1 MQKCRFVLADEPVM
15 VRVRKHGSA
24 CDDIQSND
32 LNISPKGGFSMTSV
46 VNRLR
51 NNRDLMLAL
60 FLASAWFFLQA
71 ESVTDREGSTN
82 SGVSVVVL
90 AMQDDAAPGL
100 QGLPTPNSTKK
111 HNRAESM
118 ETPSHS
124 LKQAS
129 ILLHRAANAIE
140 KDDVLTVQLIRQVIA
155 ILKHHVIPSL
165 LDRHSTLV
173 PITWL
178 SGLPEQGIDHE
189 ESMSHAGQSLFQ
201 QESSVSKERG
211 T

>member
-1 MQKCRFVLADEPVM
+1 
-15 VRVRKHGSA
+15 
-24 CDDIQSND
+24 
-32 LNISPKGGFSMTSV
+32 MTSV

-60 FLASAWFFLQA
+60 FLASTWFFLQA
-71 ESVTDREGSTN
+71 ESVTDGEGSTN

-90 AMQDDAAPGL
+90 AMQDDAAPAL

-118 ETPSHS
+118 ETPSLS

-189 ESMSHAGQSLFQ
+189 ESVSHAGQSLFQ
-201 QESSVSKERG
+201 QESSVSNERG

>member
-1 MQKCRFVLADEPVM
+1 
-15 VRVRKHGSA
+15 
-24 CDDIQSND
+24 
-32 LNISPKGGFSMTSV
+32 MTSA

-51 NNRDLMLAL
+51 NNRVLMFAL
-60 FLASAWFFLQA
+60 FLAGAWFFLQA
-71 ESVTDREGSTN
+71 ESVTDREASTS

-90 AMQDDAAPGL
+90 AMQDAAAPRL
-100 QGLPTPNSTKK
+100 QGLPIPNSTKK
-111 HNRAESM
+111 HNRDDAM
-118 ETPSHS
+118 ETPSHW

-140 KDDVLTVQLIRQVIA
+140 KDDALAVQLIRQVIA

-173 PITWL
+173 PIGWF
-178 SGLPEQGIDHE
+178 SGLMEEGMDRE
-189 ESMSHAGQSLFQ
+189 ESMTQAGQSLFRH
-201 QESSVSKERG
+201 ESSVSNERG

>member
-1 MQKCRFVLADEPVM
+1 
-15 VRVRKHGSA
+15 
-24 CDDIQSND
+24 
-32 LNISPKGGFSMTSV
+32 MTSV

-51 NNRDLMLAL
+51 NNRELMLAL
-60 FLASAWFFLQA
+60 FLASTWFFLQA
-71 ESVTDREGSTN
+71 ESVTDGEGSTN

-111 HNRAESM
+111 NNRAESM

-129 ILLHRAANAIE
+129 ILLHRAADAIE
-140 KDDVLTVQLIRQVIA
+140 KDDVMAVQLIRQVIA

-165 LDRHSTLV
+165 LDRNARLV
-173 PITWL
+173 PIGWL
-178 SGLPEQGIDHE
+178 SGSTEEGTDRE
-189 ESMSHAGQSLFQ
+189 ESVNHAGQSLFRH
-201 QESSVSKERG
+201 ESSVSNDRG

>member
-1 MQKCRFVLADEPVM
+1 
-15 VRVRKHGSA
+15 
-24 CDDIQSND
+24 
-32 LNISPKGGFSMTSV
+32 MTSV

-71 ESVTDREGSTN
+71 ESVTDRDGSTN

-90 AMQDDAAPGL
+90 AMQDDTTARL
-100 QGLPTPNSTKK
+100 QGLLIQNSTRKD
-111 HNRAESM
+111 NRAESV

-129 ILLHRAANAIE
+129 ILLHRADNAIE
-140 KDDVLTVQLIRQVIA
+140 KDDALAVQLIRQVIT

-173 PITWL
+173 PIRWL
-178 SGLPEQGIDHE
+178 SSLPEQGIDHE
-189 ESMSHAGQSLFQ
+189 ESISRTGQSLFQ
-201 QESSVSKERG
+201 QEPSVSKERG